1 MQYFYINQNST
12 LPTISILP
20 VNTGRYR
27 FRKFNECIQ
36 DASITF
42 TMVNVENGN
51 IMICN
56 APCSIRLI
64 NDGGCEDKYCIE
76 YKWKKRDTRQKGT
89 YEGIFTIK
97 FNGNITSGDME
108 YPSGELIAPIK
119 EKIYICI
126 Q

>member
-1 MQYFYINQNST
+1 
-12 LPTISILP
+12 
-20 VNTGRYR
+20 
-27 FRKFNECIQ
+27 
-36 DASITF
+36 
-42 TMVNVENGN
+42 MVNVENGN

-76 YKWKKRDTRQKGT
+76 YKWEKRDTRQKGT

-108 YPSGELIAPIK
+108 YPSGELIAPIQ
-119 EKIYICI
+119 EKIYIII